1 MMEDPG
7 GAMHDNNDNATGGGA
22 TTKSPAAGGAAQPTL
37 QQQEQRFGKRGSGQA
52 FALGLFQI
60 LKTEDPKVIGWSASG
75 KAFRIGDSEKFCKEI
90 MPRFFKQNKYSSFQR
105 QLNLYGFRKLV
116 RGNEAGG
123 YMHPLFERGKPEQLS
138 QVRRGFFPE
147 IPPEFAHDVHGHGL
161 NDGVGG
167 GLGDGGNVPKAGVRG
182 GRKSTDS
189 NRSSVGSS
197 SKQVNASGGGGN
209 RGHERSSSLGQ
220 SGMAPAAAAAAAAV
234 TAAATAAAGGRG
246 GGHIRTE
253 SGSALMG
260 RREDCMAVEK
270 GVWDAGGHGHGR
282 LPSLDLVTGGL
293 RNLHGSGGGGRNGN
307 GGGQGVGTEMPPT
320 LGRLVPSA
328 ENVVSR
334 ESSPMKPGAGGGGGG
349 GGGNRM
355 HAGSSDYQ
363 HTGNRLDGGGHH
375 PTYGRSQ
382 DDLNLTPRSHFAGPI
397 MGLGLHQGVAGNWAA
412 GGVHGGG
419 PGGGGGGGFSN
430 SFTPNQEFF
439 GSNGSRNSNY
449 QGSSPR
455 VLQNMHSRDDLDV
468 LRPRKTRRTGP
479 SFDQESHADNQ
490 DPSKAF
496 LAMSPRAAG
505 TGGDGGGGF
514 MDERGGYLNT
524 SAVYASPDEL
534 PPAAPRRLVSRHNT
548 PSRPERSSASKN
560 KGGGDG
566 DDAGKRGGQQQHLMS
581 LEPSSMDTDGTAG
594 GGGGGGA
601 ALTSQGFQ

>member
-1 MMEDPG
+1 
-7 GAMHDNNDNATGGGA
+7 
-22 TTKSPAAGGAAQPTL
+22 
-37 QQQEQRFGKRGSGQA
+37 
-52 FALGLFQI
+52 
-60 LKTEDPKVIGWSASG
+60 
-75 KAFRIGDSEKFCKEI
+75 
-90 MPRFFKQNKYSSFQR
+90 
-105 QLNLYGFRKLV
+105 
-116 RGNEAGG
+116 
-123 YMHPLFERGKPEQLS
+123 
-138 QVRRGFFPE
+138 
-147 IPPEFAHDVHGHGL
+147 
-161 NDGVGG
+161 
-167 GLGDGGNVPKAGVRG
+167 
-182 GRKSTDS
+182 
-189 NRSSVGSS
+189 
-197 SKQVNASGGGGN
+197 
-209 RGHERSSSLGQ
+209 
-220 SGMAPAAAAAAAAV
+220 
-234 TAAATAAAGGRG
+234 GGRG
-246 GGHIRTE
+246 GGHSRTE
-253 SGSALMG
+253 SGWALVG

-270 GVWDAGGHGHGR
+270 GVWDAGGRGHGR
-282 LPSLDLVTGGL
+282 LPSLDMVTGGL
-293 RNLHGSGGGGRNGN
+293 RNLHGSGGGGGRNGN
-307 GGGQGVGTEMPPT
+307 SGGQGVGTEMPPT

-334 ESSPMKPGAGGGGGG
+334 ESSPMKPGAAGGSGGGG

-363 HTGNRLDGGGHH
+363 PIGNRLDAGGHH

-419 PGGGGGGGFSN
+419 PGGGGGYSN
-430 SFTPNQEFF
+430 SLTPNQEFF
-439 GSNGSRNSNY
+439 GSNGSRNSNPY

-455 VLQNMHSRDDLDV
+455 VLQNMHSRDDIDV

-490 DPSKAF
+490 DPSQAF
-496 LAMSPRAAG
+496 LAMSPRATG

-514 MDERGGYLNT
+514 MDGRGGYLNT

-548 PSRPERSSASKN
+548 PSRPERSSASKK